1 MDEKKLA
8 TLWCASNV
16 SSSKWIGLPMPHEG
30 VCEASVCLLTWRCMP
45 AFTIPSTPK
54 FVKSEYG
61 YALGRLP
68 RGREVRYQSVHKTL
82 WFVRHM

>member
-30 VCEASVCLLTWRCMP
+30 VCEASVCGVCEASVCLTKVC
-45 AFTIPSTPK
+45 
-54 FVKSEYG
+54 
-61 YALGRLP
+61 
-68 RGREVRYQSVHKTL
+68 
-82 WFVRHM
+82 VRHRYAY